1 MSVWAYVSIF
11 IASLVVSA
19 VLVSLSRRVAVRLD
33 ALDHPDG
40 GRKTQT
46 LPIPRLGGVAVAIA
60 LTLVWSTG
68 ALIVGGL
75 ENIGLLLSVMLP
87 AVAMAVVGLIDDR
100 RNLNPWI
107 RLIAQAVIAGG
118 AYIAGSRIDI
128 TSNTIVNGVLFIL
141 WVMIVVNAIN
151 LLDNSDGLA
160 GTTVMVSALASA
172 CVALVFGQFLV
183 ASLAFALAGVAAG
196 FLWHNWYPANVYM
209 GDSGAY
215 FLGFMLAVVVV
226 RLRPADLAPVQAVV
240 IACLLVA
247 LPLIDTIYVVTRRLA
262 KGIHPFTAGRDHL
275 SHSLQRR
282 GLSVPGSVVALNVF
296 LVATSALAV
305 VLALVAF

>member
-1 MSVWAYVSIF
+1 MSIWAYVSIF
-11 IASLVVSA
+11 IASLLVSA

-46 LPIPRLGGVAVAIA
+46 LAIPRLGGVAVAIA

-68 ALIVGGL
+68 ALIEGGV

-107 RLIAQAVIAGG
+107 RLIAQAVIAGV
-118 AYIAGSRIDI
+118 AYVAGSRIDI
-128 TSNTIVNGVLFIL
+128 TSNTIVNGALFIL